1 MIYDCF
7 LFNNEL
13 ELLDIRLNML
23 KDAVDKFVITESTV
37 THTNEPKRLFYDE
50 NKSQFKQFR
59 DKIIHNVITDSP
71 SVSNPWI
78 INDYQF
84 SNMQR
89 VLLKCNPQDIILFGD
104 VDEIPRPERIRE
116 WINHDGIL
124 KVFAQAHCHY
134 YLNFTNKEKDAWLG
148 TRMMAYNVLRK
159 YKTLWIARYSKYDIR
174 INDGGWH
181 FSYLGGVKRIQE
193 KMRHSTHQEYNN
205 DKYNTPEK
213 IRLAMLGS
221 KDIVGKGWKFYM
233 KGDSFLPRYI
243 IDNKSK
249 FRNLLLEKK
258 STDTK
263 LIEFKIILLKT
274 AQWFRVKLLRKIKRG
289 WGQLFLNE

>member
-23 KDAVDKFVITESTV
+23 KDTVDKFVITESTV
-37 THTNEPKRLFYDE
+37 THTNEPKRLFYSE
-50 NKSQFKQFR
+50 NKSQFKKFQ
-59 DKIIHNVITDSP
+59 DKIIHNVITDTP

-89 VLLKCNPQDIILFGD
+89 ALLKCNPQDIVLFGD
-104 VDEIPRPERIRE
+104 VDEIPRPERIKE
-116 WINHDGIL
+116 WANYGAIL

-134 YLNFTNKEKDAWLG
+134 YLNFASKEKDTWLG
-148 TRMMAYNVLRK
+148 TRMIEYRDLRR
-159 YKTLWIARYSKYDIR
+159 YKTLWIARYSKYDIK
-174 INDGGWH
+174 INNGGWH

-193 KMRHSTHQEYNN
+193 KMRYSIHQEYNN

-213 IRLAMLGS
+213 IKLAMLES
-221 KDIVGKGWKFYM
+221 RDIVGKGWKFYM
-233 KGDSFLPRYI
+233 AGDGFLPEYI
-243 IDNKSK
+243 INNKSK
-249 FRNLLLEKK
+249 FENLLLAKSSTNTTFKK
-258 STDTK
+258 
-263 LIEFKIILLKT
+263 LKIIFLK
-274 AQWFRVKLLRKIKRG
+274 AEQWLRIKLLRKIKRG
-289 WGQLFLNE
+289 WKQLFSNE